1 MSDGDK
7 KNEEKIILP
16 SSDEAAK
23 RVEGLSGWVDRHGMF
38 WGDSSSAEATAR
50 YSGSTHSEC
59 RECGAMTSKSR
70 LMCPAC
76 ADKKS
81 HARYLA
87 MPRKEWDGKTPLVLH
102 DDDRYFFD
110 WDDVVDYAE
119 GADCKPEE
127 LPLVICKPVYLRP
140 LEGDYW
146 EDALPEDGE
155 LPFEVAA
162 AVDALNKV
170 ISEQGPVSW
179 VAGEYVA
186 TFKDPT

>member
-23 RVEGLSGWVDRHGMF
+23 RVEGLSGWVDRHGRY
-38 WGDSSSAEATAR
+38 WGEDEQFAR
-50 YSGSTHSEC
+50 FSGSTHTEC
-59 RECGAMTSKSR
+59 RDCGAMVSKTY

-87 MPRKEWDGKTPLVLH
+87 MPNKEWDGKTPLVLH
-102 DDDRYFFD
+102 NDDRYFFD
-110 WDDVVDYAE
+110 WDEVVEYAE
-119 GADCKPEE
+119 DVECKPES
-127 LPLVICKPVYLRP
+127 LPLVICEPVHLRT
-140 LEGDYW
+140 LDYDYW
-146 EDALPEDGE
+146 EDELPEDGE
-155 LPFEVAA
+155 LPTSVAE

-170 ISEQGPVSW
+170 ICEQEPVAW
-179 VAGEYVA
+179 TAGKYVA